1 MVRKNTLVLVAVFV
15 VLVAGFYLFQRYKE
29 QNPTV
34 PESDLPTAVPQ
45 VYLFEFT
52 SEAVVGVL
60 VEGVDGQVVE
70 LQKDADGT
78 WLMTQ
83 PPTLPEAVN
92 QTPISSAISQI
103 GTLRVLNELTVP
115 PALDAIG
122 LDQPS
127 TIVTLTLDTGD
138 TVKLDVGS
146 SSPTGSGYYVRVNG
160 GSPKLVDKYLLDQF
174 TGFLTTPPLLPTPV
188 LTDTLSTPPALD
200 LSTPIVP

>member
-1 MVRKNTLVLVAVFV
+1 MLRKNTLVLVVVFL

-34 PESDLPTAVPQ
+34 PTSDSPTVPPP

-52 SEAVVGVL
+52 SDAVVGMVI
-60 VEGVDGQVVE
+60 EGTDGQVVE

-78 WLMTQ
+78 WQMLQ

-103 GTLRVLNELTVP
+103 GTLRVLNELTVA

-122 LDQPS
+122 LDQPATS
-127 TIVTLTLDTGD
+127 ITLTLDTGE
-138 TVKLDVGS
+138 TVKMDVGA

-160 GSPKLVDKYLLDQF
+160 GSPKLVDKYVLDQF
-174 TGFLTTPPLLPTPV
+174 TGFLTAPPLLPTPV
-188 LTDTLSTPPALD
+188 LTDTLSITPTLD
-200 LSTPIVP
+200 LSTPVP

>member
-1 MVRKNTLVLVAVFV
+1 MVRKNTLVLVVVFV
-15 VLVAGFYLFQRYKE
+15 VLVAGFYWFQKYKE

-34 PESDLPTAVPQ
+34 PVSDSPTVEPP
-45 VYLFEFT
+45 VYLFDFT
-52 SEAVVGVL
+52 SEAIVGVTI
-60 VEGVDGQVVE
+60 EGTDGQVVE

-78 WLMTQ
+78 WLMSQ
-83 PPTLPEAVN
+83 PPTLPEAVD

-122 LDQPS
+122 LDQPGT
-127 TIVTLTLDTGD
+127 TINLTLDTGD
-138 TVKLDVGS
+138 TVKMDVGA

-188 LTDTLSTPPALD
+188 LTDTLSITPTLD
-200 LSTPIVP
+200 LSTPIP